1 MKSKWILTLTAA
13 AVGMSMML
21 AGCGGKDTAS
31 DGSATHSNPSSH
43 AGTSSAPSKTEGMGT
58 MPGISDNLSNPEATG
73 GLGDM
78 TGNITDHSNQSGT
91 R

>member
-31 DGSATHSNPSSH
+31 DGSSTHSNPSSH
-43 AGTSSAPSKTEGMGT
+43 AGNLFRAFENGRHGNHARESATICRTLRP
-58 MPGISDNLSNPEATG
+58 PADWAI
-73 GLGDM
+73 
-78 TGNITDHSNQSGT
+78 
-91 R
+91 

>member
-31 DGSATHSNPSSH
+31 DGSSTHSNLFRAFENGRHGNH
-43 AGTSSAPSKTEGMGT
+43 AG
-58 MPGISDNLSNPEATG
+58 
-73 GLGDM
+73 
-78 TGNITDHSNQSGT
+78 NQ
-91 R
+91 RQFVEP

>member
-31 DGSATHSNPSSH
+31 DGSSTHSNPSSH
-43 AGTSSAPSKTEGMGT
+43 AEPLPRLRKRKAWEPCRESATICRTLRP
-58 MPGISDNLSNPEATG
+58 PADWAI
-73 GLGDM
+73 
-78 TGNITDHSNQSGT
+78 
-91 R
+91 